1 MPPTING
8 SGKRQLESWI
18 DRFILSTEGVETP
31 KLFRKWAAI
40 TTIAAVLEQKVWIT
54 TSSPM
59 YPNLYTGMIAD
70 PGIGKTRIISKVAEL
85 IKSLP
90 DPFIAPTS
98 VNSASLIDHLA
109 ACKRVII
116 NMPNQALEYNSS
128 VILADELGSFM
139 SEYDNDLIPELT
151 SFYNVTAIAYGQ
163 QRRGK
168 LPSGEHK
175 LSIERPQ
182 LNILFGSTP
191 SNLMKFMPDFA
202 WDQGFTSRIIL
213 VYSDE
218 QRLMDDF
225 SGIVPELPRELFHD
239 LRIINNLVGRFT
251 VTEDYRIATLNW
263 RNLGYPPVPTHPRLQ
278 HYCTRRKEHLY
289 RLSMVAAVNRGN
301 ALILAKE
308 DFNQALSWLIEAEAA
323 MPKIF
328 KDTST
333 SADAGAIDEILHFV
347 QTTGAVNEG
356 KLINFARKRIRSQD
370 VIKTLE
376 IMERSKLITVSK
388 TDRFGVRTFI
398 APADLFQEPS
408 SEA

>member
-8 SGKRQLESWI
+8 SGKRQLDSWI

-139 SEYDNDLIPELT
+139 SEYDNDLIPE
-151 SFYNVTAIAYGQ
+151 VR
-163 QRRGK
+163 QR
-168 LPSGEHK
+168 PN
-175 LSIERPQ
+175 P
-182 LNILFGSTP
+182 
-191 SNLMKFMPDFA
+191 
-202 WDQGFTSRIIL
+202 
-213 VYSDE
+213 
-218 QRLMDDF
+218 
-225 SGIVPELPRELFHD
+225 
-239 LRIINNLVGRFT
+239 
-251 VTEDYRIATLNW
+251 
-263 RNLGYPPVPTHPRLQ
+263 
-278 HYCTRRKEHLY
+278 
-289 RLSMVAAVNRGN
+289 
-301 ALILAKE
+301 
-308 DFNQALSWLIEAEAA
+308 
-323 MPKIF
+323 
-328 KDTST
+328 
-333 SADAGAIDEILHFV
+333 
-347 QTTGAVNEG
+347 
-356 KLINFARKRIRSQD
+356 
-370 VIKTLE
+370 
-376 IMERSKLITVSK
+376 
-388 TDRFGVRTFI
+388 
-398 APADLFQEPS
+398 
-408 SEA
+408 